1 MMRPV
6 RRPLFAAAV
15 LFSVLLSAAAAHPA
29 DRFVGGIGDLP
40 LMPGL
45 AETPNAGMVFDTPS
59 GRIVQ
64 TEATGLVS
72 RDQVLSFY
80 AETLPQLGW
89 RTLAAGQFR
98 REAEALKIEID
109 ETGEP
114 VITVRFALS
123 PASAGNKP

>member
-6 RRPLFAAAV
+6 RRAFLATAV
-15 LFSVLLSAAAAHPA
+15 LVSVLLSAAAAHPA

-45 AETPNAGMVFDTPS
+45 AENPNAGMVFDTPS

-64 TEATGLVS
+64 TEATGRVS

-98 REAEALKIEID
+98 REAEVLKIEID

-114 VITVRFALS
+114 DITVRFALS